1 LILEPTAVSCS
12 DQVRCPFP
20 TCHSTILFDGVVSTM
35 GLMAILFLFLCL
47 APTFAFSQPTDQR
60 LRVAT
65 RIIKPFVFEE
75 NRALTGFS
83 IELWQEISTQLNTK
97 SEFVMKPTV
106 KDLLEATRSKEVDL
120 AIAAISITAEREIDW
135 DFSQPMFDA
144 GLQILTPAQGAQSSL
159 FATII
164 AGVFSSAVL
173 PILGLVLLM
182 ILIPAHLVW
191 FFERR
196 NSTGMLA
203 HRSYFPGIFEACWW
217 AASTLATQA
226 DQMPRAALARIVAVI
241 WMFASVVFIAYFTAA
256 VTSSLTLQQLRGD
269 INGPEDLPGKRI
281 ATVKGST
288 SMDYLRSRNIEAME
302 FANVEEALRAIQQ
315 GSADAAVYDAPV
327 LLYYASHQGKGK
339 MQVVGNIFRKE
350 SYGILFPSNS
360 PHRKPVNEALLKLRE
375 NGTYDRLYGKWFG
388 GTGP

>member
-1 LILEPTAVSCS
+1 LLCSITFPATHRINDSDKDMKRLVTA
-12 DQVRCPFP
+12 
-20 TCHSTILFDGVVSTM
+20 
-35 GLMAILFLFLCL
+35 FLLL
-47 APTFAFSQPTDQR
+47 VTAASALGQPREQK
-60 LRVAT
+60 LRVGT
-65 RIIKPFVFEE
+65 RIVKPFVFEE

-83 IELWQEISTQLNTK
+83 IELWQEISRQLNAQ
-97 SEFVMKPTV
+97 SEFIMKPSV
-106 KDLLEATRSKEVDL
+106 KELLEGTRSKELDL

-144 GLQILTPAQGAQSSL
+144 GLQILTPAQGTQGGLVA
-159 FATII
+159 AII

-182 ILIPAHLVW
+182 ILVPAHLVW

-196 NSTGMLA
+196 NSTGMIN

-269 INGPEDLPGKRI
+269 INGPEDLPGKRV

-288 SMDYLRSRNIEAME
+288 SMDYLRRHNIEATE
-302 FANVEEALRAIQQ
+302 FTNVEQAFKAAQQ
-315 GSADAAVYDAPV
+315 GSADAVVYDAPV
-327 LLYYASHQGKGK
+327 LLYYASHEGKGK
-339 MQVVGNIFRKE
+339 VQVVGNIFRKE

-360 PHRKPVNEALLKLRE
+360 PYRKPVNEALLKIRE

-388 GTGP
+388 GNGS

>member
-1 LILEPTAVSCS
+1 MATTASVSPGRALGRFLKGEPKIFFERVIRTAVLS
-12 DQVRCPFP
+12 V
-20 TCHSTILFDGVVSTM
+20 
-35 GLMAILFLFLCL
+35 FL
-47 APTFAFSQPTDQR
+47 AVTSAFAQPAEQH

-65 RIIKPFVFEE
+65 RLIKPFVFEE

-83 IELWQEISTQLNTK
+83 IELWQEISRQLNAR
-97 SEFVMKPTV
+97 SEFVMKPSV
-106 KDLLEATRSKEVDL
+106 KELLEATRSKEVDL

-135 DFSQPMFDA
+135 DFSQPMLDA
-144 GLQILTPAQGAQSSL
+144 GLQILTPAQGTHSGLVA
-159 FATII
+159 AII
-164 AGVFSSAVL
+164 SGVFSSAVL

-203 HRSYFPGIFEACWW
+203 HRSYFPGILEACWW

-269 INGPEDLPGKRI
+269 INSPEDLPGKRV

-288 SMDYLRSRNIEAME
+288 SMDYLRSRNITVME
-302 FANVEEALRAIQQ
+302 FANVEEALRAIAQ
-315 GSADAAVYDAPV
+315 GSADAVVYDAPV
-327 LLYYASHQGKGK
+327 LLYYAAHEGKGK
-339 MQVVGNIFRKE
+339 VQVVGSIFRKE

-360 PHRKPVNEALLKLRE
+360 PYRKPVNEALLKIRE
-375 NGTYDRLYGKWFG
+375 NGTYDRLYGKWFSSSG
-388 GTGP
+388 S